1 MEWMRAHESQ
11 SLRIDVNSNGITK
24 ELLDLCALRTTHPG
38 RYFQSATVV
47 GLGQQIAVVT
57 LGVGLK
63 SHSLEAKVVGSQI
76 EQVTAEI
83 I

>member
-1 MEWMRAHESQ
+1 MPCERRIPADIS
-11 SLRIDVNSNGITK
+11 SLPLSP
-24 ELLDLCALRTTHPG
+24 A
-38 RYFQSATVV
+38 F
-47 GLGQQIAVVT
+47 GQQIAVVT

-83 I
+83 IQLGFDPYQADLNW